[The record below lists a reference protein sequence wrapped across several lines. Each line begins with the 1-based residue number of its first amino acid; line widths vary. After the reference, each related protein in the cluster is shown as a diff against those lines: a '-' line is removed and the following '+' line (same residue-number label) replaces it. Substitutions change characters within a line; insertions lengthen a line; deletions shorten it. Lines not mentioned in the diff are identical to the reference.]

1 MIIFAIGMEL
11 YKPPY
16 RCIIVDD
23 DEIDRLTTLSFAR
36 KFPFLNIVGV
46 YGSVEEALK
55 APAID
60 DVQVLLLD
68 IDLPG
73 ISGLEF
79 RRRMMEVPVCIFI
92 TAYSEHAVQ
101 SFELAAFDFLE
112 KPLSSSRFA
121 LTMRRL
127 EEYMDTRQKAS
138 LFEVS
143 LGGNI
148 LYIKDGHDQIKLK
161 LHEILYLEALKD
173 YTKIVTVNKDYCVI
187 SNIGNL
193 LKEKAFET
201 FLRIHRSYAVQ
212 RNFIQKITAN
222 TVFVNDFELP
232 IGRSY
237 KDMVKSLK

>member
-1 MIIFAIGMEL
+1 MEL

-16 RCIIVDD
+16 PCIIVDD

-36 KFPFLNIVGV
+36 KFPFLNILGV

-173 YTKIVTVNKDYCVI
+173 YTKIVTISKDYCVI
-187 SNIGNL
+187 SNIGTL

-212 RNFIQKITAN
+212 RNFIRKITAN

-237 KDMVKSLK
+237 KDMVKGLK

>member
-1 MIIFAIGMEL
+1 MDLFQ
-11 YKPPY
+11 PPHN
-16 RCIIVDD
+16 CIIVDD

-36 KFPFLNIVGV
+36 KFSFLRITGV
-46 YGSVEEALK
+46 YASTEEALPK
-55 APAID
+55 AAET
-60 DVQVLLLD
+60 QVLLLD

-73 ISGLEF
+73 LSGLEF
-79 RRRMMEVPVCIFI
+79 RRLMMDVPVCIFV
-92 TAYSEHAVQ
+92 TAYTEHAIE

-112 KPLSSSRFA
+112 KPLNGDRFA
-121 LTMRRL
+121 LSMRRL

-138 LFEVS
+138 LFEIS

-148 LYIKDGHDQIKLK
+148 LYIKDGHDQVKLK

-173 YTKIVTVNKDYCVI
+173 YTKIVTVNKNYCVI
-187 SNIGNL
+187 SSIGTL

-212 RNFIQKITAN
+212 RNFVRKITAN
-222 TVFVNDFELP
+222 TAFVNDFELP

>member
-1 MIIFAIGMEL
+1 MALF
-11 YKPPY
+11 KPPY
-16 RCIIVDD
+16 HCIIVDD

-36 KFPFLNIVGV
+36 KFPFLQILGV
-46 YGSVEEALK
+46 YASTEEALK
-55 APAID
+55 DPKLDQA
-60 DVQVLLLD
+60 QVMLLD

-73 ISGLEF
+73 LSGLEF
-79 RRRMMEVPVCIFI
+79 RRRMIEVPVCIFI

-101 SFELAAFDFLE
+101 SFELAALDFLE
-112 KPLSSSRFA
+112 KPLNSNRFA
-121 LTMRRL
+121 LSMRRL
-127 EEYMDTRQKAS
+127 EEYMETRQKAS
-138 LFEVS
+138 LFEIS
-143 LGGNI
+143 LGGDI

-187 SNIGNL
+187 SNIGTL

-212 RNFIQKITAN
+212 RNFVRRITAN
-222 TVFVNDFELP
+222 TLFVNDFELP

-237 KDMVKSLK
+237 KDQVKILK